1 MQASD
6 LRPAGQ
12 LAQRYGVKILCF
24 GPPGSGKTPAIR
36 TAPNPVLLAT
46 EPGLL
51 SLRGSTVPTWEAGT
65 AERVEDFRKWFFG
78 SNEAKKFDTVCID
91 SASQMAEL
99 YLAQAE
105 GKTSSSGNKLHGLAA
120 YGKMADDTFAFIS
133 ALYYQREKHVYI
145 VCKEELQTDGWRR
158 AYFPGK
164 ELNAKIPHLYDVI
177 LRSAYTM
184 VPGVVGEQYA
194 FLTTPS
200 LNWFCRSRQN
210 PDEPAKLAPYEPQN
224 IKAIIDKL
232 MA

>member
-65 AERVEDFRKWFFG
+65 AERVEDFRKWFF
-78 SNEAKKFDTVCID
+78 SSTEAKKFDTICID
-91 SASQMAEL
+91 SVSQMAEL
-99 YLAQAE
+99 YLERAHKNNA
-105 GKTSSSGNKLHGLAA
+105 HGLKA
-120 YGKMADDTFAFIS
+120 YGVMSEDTFAFIS
-133 ALYYQREKHVYI
+133 ALFYQREKHVYLT
-145 VCKEELQTDGWRR
+145 CKEEIMSDAWRR

-184 VPGVVGEQYA
+184 VPGVIGEQYA

-200 LNWFCRSRQN
+200 PNWFCRSRQN

>member
-24 GPPGSGKTPAIR
+24 GPPGSGKTPAIM

-51 SLRGSTVPTWEAGT
+51 SLRGSNVPTWEAGS
-65 AERVEDFRKWFFG
+65 ADRVEDFRKWFFG
-78 SNEAKKFDTVCID
+78 SNEARKFDTLCVD
-91 SASQMAEL
+91 SVSQMAEH
-99 YLAQAE
+99 YLTRAE
-105 GKTSSSGNKLHGLAA
+105 ANNKHGMAA
-120 YGKMADDTFAFIS
+120 YGQMADDAFAFIS
-133 ALYYQREKHVYI
+133 ALYYQREKHVYL
-145 VCKEELQTDGWRR
+145 VCKEEVMADGWRR
-158 AYFPGK
+158 PYFPGK
-164 ELNAKIPHLYDVI
+164 ELNAKVPHLYDVI
-177 LRSAYTM
+177 LRAAFTL
-184 VPGVVGEQYA
+184 VPGHGEAYA

-200 LNWFCRSRQN
+200 QNWFCRSRQS
-210 PDEPAKLAPYEPQN
+210 PHEPPKLAAFEPQN